1 MRILSGS
8 IKIAFGFGAGV
19 VAASALKD
27 VLPAFRGLGKPI
39 LKATVKSGLI
49 LARDSRT
56 RLAAFREA
64 VADAAAEA
72 QTELASDSE
81 PVPVQEF
88 TASSKQAGG
97 LM

>member
-1 MRILSGS
+1 MRIFSGS
-8 IKIAFGFGAGV
+8 IKIAFGFGAGI

-49 LARDSRT
+49 LARNSRT
-56 RLAAFREA
+56 RVAAFREA

-72 QTELASDSE
+72 QAELASDAE
-81 PVPVQEF
+81 AVPVQEF
-88 TASSKQAGG
+88 TKASKHAGG